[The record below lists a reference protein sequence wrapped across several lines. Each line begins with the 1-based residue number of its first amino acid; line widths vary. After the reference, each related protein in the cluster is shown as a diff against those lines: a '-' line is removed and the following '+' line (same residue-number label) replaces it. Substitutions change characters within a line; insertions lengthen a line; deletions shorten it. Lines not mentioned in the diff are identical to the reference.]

1 MQCRPTLSN
10 ALLVISLAAGGC
22 TSDEPSSTTTSS
34 GSGGDGGQ
42 GATTSSGTGGT
53 GGSTSSGTGGGG
65 AGGGG
70 GGGGTADPIECA
82 DWQNQHPSW
91 LWCDDFE
98 QEQDLTQNYQD
109 FSLNGFSVNGN
120 DAFSGAYAIEQLYTQ
135 GQVDAGWISWFY
147 ADALGNDYGPSHD
160 EIYVRWYHKF
170 EANFDGFPPKM
181 ARLRSLGPGWDK
193 RFSVLYWIADGKIV
207 ADVHVPFSSQANS
220 SGWLPVAVSDFDYN
234 NPANVG
240 RWICHEMYVKTN
252 TSGQADGAY
261 RFWADGQMIIERTGV
276 DLRGS
281 TSFEFNE
288 VMLDTYWNGGSP
300 VEQSRYYDNLVI
312 STSPIGCV
320 D

>member
-1 MQCRPTLSN
+1 MHIGPVLHCT
-10 ALLVISLAAGGC
+10 LLVVALATASC
-22 TSDEPSSTTTSS
+22 TSDDPGSTTSSS
-34 GSGGDGGQ
+34 GSGGGG
-42 GATTSSGTGGT
+42 GDSGG

-65 AGGGG
+65 GSTSSGTGGSGTGG
-70 GGGGTADPIECA
+70 AANPIEC
-82 DWQNQHPSW
+82 DSWEGQHPDW

-98 QEQDLTQNYQD
+98 QQQDLTQNYQD
-109 FSLNGFSVNGN
+109 VSLNGFSVGSN

-147 ADALGNDYGPSHD
+147 ADALGNDYGPSYD

-170 EANFDGFPPKM
+170 EAGFDGFPPKM

-193 RFSVLYWIADGKIV
+193 RFAVHYWIADGKIV

-261 RFWADGQMIIERTGV
+261 RFWADGQMIIERTDV

-300 VEQSRYYDNLVI
+300 AEQSRYYDNLVI
-312 STSPIGCV
+312 STAPIGCV